1 MHESILTIA
10 MLVFV
15 IMICMLYCACFVF
28 PVVIAGIGISDV
40 KKQRKKATNFN
51 KYFLAKLLTNKP
63 FLLLI
68 NLYCPKPLWEH
79 LR

>member
-10 MLVFV
+10 MLAFV

-40 KKQRKKATNFN
+40 KKQRKKVG
-51 KYFLAKLLTNKP
+51 YILLSTGV
-63 FLLLI
+63 LLEIIVIAVVAI
-68 NLYCPKPLWEH
+68 NIQ
-79 LR
+79 